1 MTDAA
6 STGPEAQW
14 RAALADGR
22 FLLQRAVSSG
32 TVFFPPRL
40 AEPGT
45 GDDDIEWI
53 EASGMGLV
61 YSLTL
66 VSPKP
71 PAEPYNVVLVDL
83 DEGARL
89 MSRVDGVAPARE
101 IAAHRQC
108 PAGTKTSKG
117 APFSSMI
124 LARTRWP
131 MRSASGAIPIP
142 VSATVTFTQLAA
154 SVPLT

>member
-89 MSRVDGVAPARE
+89 MSRVDGVAPDALRIGQRVRARIIE
-101 IAAHRQC
+101 ENGVPLLVFV
-108 PAGTKTSKG
+108 PAGH
-117 APFSSMI
+117 
-124 LARTRWP
+124 
-131 MRSASGAIPIP
+131 
-142 VSATVTFTQLAA
+142 
-154 SVPLT
+154 